1 MSFLKILLFQLLER
15 NVGDARLYEK
25 LVKAFE
31 TYSGHKDAK
40 ELELALWES
49 LKVGLETVD
58 SRGINLVIVVDGF
71 DEITGGENAAN
82 LHKRLHDC
90 VDKFSRTRAITLSK
104 PVSHLG
110 GAKCKH
116 LLITPEHTQHDIAAY
131 LRQNLAQYQH
141 YNSQNHG
148 TQEKFVEDLVK
159 KAKGSF
165 LWAYLVIKSLRSETS
180 YESFFKAGLTM
191 HSDVHGLL
199 HKLVEKA
206 DLKNPTTK
214 HMLEF
219 MLVAKRPLRVGEMEH
234 LLSVNLQKRT
244 ITPITD
250 IGKHIASSPCSVF
263 VVERK
268 GLIRFKHSAIQ
279 KFFND
284 ELCGKT
290 LLSIKEAHTELT
302 KRMLL
307 YARYHTLAVSY
318 EPSFDVPRSAVL
330 DETFRSH
337 FLMEYIVRNWVS
349 HFRSSALCGAK
360 GKLALS
366 SEFKEI
372 FPASTFFAMIEW
384 SCWQSQMSITEA
396 MECHDLALRIRKACF
411 GEKHPSVMQTV
422 IIMGTFYRSMSD
434 LVKASEFFYHA
445 SCIGQAILYKF
456 STVVVACTS
465 LFLTCTE
472 TFTFTKRTE
481 IVTYKENMIRFMIE
495 ICKCKHGASSNQV
508 IKWYEVLAKLYIDI
522 KEEYRATIVYKELYE
537 IILIRFGKGH
547 PRARGISETLGRL
560 NVVLQGGSEEEV
572 VEYNE
577 WIFETSEDME
587 VTHELRISITIRL
600 AHTYEAQGKWF
611 LAEKLYINLWRRIS
625 EICRVKAS
633 IEMHMAKINIS
644 LEYVRFLQ
652 RIKRIEE
659 ASNILICLWAEYEHH
674 TCESETLIIRIKEIG
689 ILFKTFGLLT
699 VALSVF
705 TKVWGWFKS
714 KGKTDHEDAIS
725 ITVLI
730 TEVVEEITE
739 TTTVTTTTTTTTVT
753 ETVTETILTE
763 IFETSY
769 TRCKDGNVDA
779 HFFKACIA
787 LISLYI
793 KQKKWSAC
801 EVVIKR
807 SLELTWKAVLTV
819 DAEITLSGSFTKE
832 SILIANQLAICYHRQ
847 KYFEKAEEIYLRI
860 YRACLTS
867 FSIEDIRVTE
877 ASLALIHFYEEYH
890 RHEKAIEIY
899 VELLHGYRKHCGAAH
914 ALTIKTLYALGS
926 ICIMLGRKDAYEYY
940 IEIVTTLNKGEHCR
954 RDAFEAAVIVCRYY
968 YEEKR
973 WAELQK
979 ICDVL
984 WETFIHHQDEF
995 KFTEEMITTLYERY
1009 IYVLEFHAKVEF
1021 SVLYKLSVQYCE
1033 TVTKY
1038 FGVSAAIVI
1047 TAMIALAN
1055 ICEKNEKHYLESA
1068 TIYEEVIKKITTTT
1082 TTTVTE
1088 TITKT
1093 VKKRLSK
1100 MYVTIITKG
1109 HSTTRTTIE
1118 RGIAI
1123 CLEMYESLKLEF
1135 GCWHE
1140 KTLTQLK
1147 ELVILY
1153 KKHGSHESTIIR
1165 LLQTSVIE
1173 IITKVTSSITLYHA
1187 ASTLASIYV
1196 SVGLVKYGQDLLHQL
1211 RHLIILHDIASST
1224 EITISLGSKVSKVA
1238 FVFLVAF
1245 EQSLAEKLVLSYSEV
1260 MADILLETQLYE
1272 QYTQVIKT
1280 ETKTEIVLEVGA
1292 KLHAFWAFRGR
1303 KVECDVLDRKLFAM
1317 FKAGYGACINT
1328 HDDITF
1334 IFYSALLVELGKE
1347 LSIVDFGA
1355 IACLVSNLKV
1365 KALLEAGDFN
1375 KAHEVAKCAFQ
1386 LISSQRF
1393 YHNMRN
1399 ISYGYKLAECMAGIE
1414 VRTPTDNKVRESM
1427 LETSRK
1433 IVADVLAACRE
1444 AKVNFVALKFED
1456 VAGLVRLLGD
1466 QQNYGELEVR
1476 FIPFPSPFP
1485 QSLPPLF
1492 YDLLCCRLT
1501 YIGSLSWSNSGNPAK
1516 YKVPGRAPP
1525 SSASAAASCMRTTPP
1540 ATFPNLSSC
1549 ATPSATTCGARVAG
1563 WMPTPSPCPSSSPN
1577 CTLPQTAT
1585 ARRWACT
1592 RRSYG
1597 RSTKTATTR
1606 RRVCT

>member
-1 MSFLKILLFQLLER
+1 MSFLKNLLFQLLER

-31 TYSGHKDAK
+31 THSGQHKDTK
-40 ELELALWES
+40 ELELALWET
-49 LKVGLETVD
+49 LEVGLETVD
-58 SRGINLVIVVDGF
+58 SQEVNLVIVVDGF

-90 VDKFSRTRAITLSK
+90 VDKFSRIRAITLSK

-116 LLITPEHTQHDIAAY
+116 LLITPEHTQHDIAIY

-141 YNSQNHG
+141 YNSQNHS
-148 TQEKFVEDLVK
+148 TQEKFVEALVK

-165 LWAYLVIKSLRSETS
+165 LWAYLVIKSLSSENS
-180 YESFFKAGLTM
+180 YESFFKAGQNM
-191 HSDVHGLL
+191 HSDVHNLL
-199 HKLVEKA
+199 HKLIEKV

-214 HMLEF
+214 HILEF
-219 MLVAKRPLRVGEMEH
+219 MLAAKRPLRVGEMED

-244 ITPITD
+244 ITPVTH
-250 IGKHIASSPCSVF
+250 IGKHIASHCSVF

-268 GLIRFKHSAIQ
+268 GLIRFKHSAIR
-279 KFFND
+279 KFFKD

-302 KRMLL
+302 KRMLF
-307 YARYHTLAVSY
+307 YARYTLTASY
-318 EPSFDVPRSAVL
+318 EPSFDVLGGAVL
-330 DETFRSH
+330 EETFRSY

-360 GKLALS
+360 GELTLS
-366 SEFKEI
+366 SDFKEI
-372 FPASTFFAMIEW
+372 FPDSTFFAMIEW
-384 SCWQSQMSITEA
+384 SCWQDQTSITEA
-396 MECHDLALRIRKACF
+396 MEFHDLTLRIRKACF
-411 GEKHPSVMQTV
+411 GEKHHSVMQTM
-422 IIMGTFYRSMSD
+422 IIMGTFHRSMSD

-456 STVVVACTS
+456 SAVVVACTN

-472 TFTFTKRTE
+472 TITITKRTE
-481 IVTYKENMIRFMIE
+481 IVTYRETMIRFMIE
-495 ICKCKHGASSNQV
+495 ICKCKHGASSDHV

-537 IILIRFGKGH
+537 IIVIRFGKGH
-547 PRARGISETLGRL
+547 PRARGISETLGGL
-560 NVVLQGGSEEEV
+560 NVVLEGGSEEEIV
-572 VEYNE
+572 KYNE
-577 WIFETSEDME
+577 WIFETSEEME
-587 VTHELRISITIRL
+587 VTHELRISIIIRL

-625 EICRVKAS
+625 EICRIKAS
-633 IEMHMAKINIS
+633 IEMHIAKINIT

-674 TCESETLIIRIKEIG
+674 SCESETLIIRIKEIG
-689 ILFKTFGLLT
+689 TLFKAFGLLT
-699 VALSVF
+699 VAISIF

-714 KGKTDHEDAIS
+714 KGKIDHEEATS
-725 ITVLI
+725 TTVLI

-739 TTTVTTTTTTTTVT
+739 TTTTTITKTTTTVT
-753 ETVTETILTE
+753 ETIVTE

-769 TRCKDGNVDA
+769 TRCKHGQVDA

-793 KQKKWSAC
+793 KQEKWSAC
-801 EVVIKR
+801 EVVIRR

-819 DAEITLSGSFTKE
+819 DAELTLSSSFTKE
-832 SILIANQLAICYHRQ
+832 SILIATQLAMCYRRQ

-860 YRACLTS
+860 YRACLIS

-890 RHEKAIEIY
+890 RHDKVIEIY
-899 VELLHGYRKHCGAAH
+899 IELLRGYKKHCGAAH

-940 IEIVTTLNKGEHCR
+940 IEIVTTLNKGGHCHH
-954 RDAFEAAVIVCRYY
+954 DAFEAAIIVCRYY

-979 ICDVL
+979 ICAVL
-984 WETFIHHQDEF
+984 WETFIHHHHEF

-1021 SVLYKLSVQYCE
+1021 SVLYKLSVQYRE

-1038 FGVSAAIVI
+1038 FGVSAAITI

-1055 ICEKNEKHYLESA
+1055 ICEKNEKHYHESV
-1068 TIYEEVIKKITTTT
+1068 TIYEEIIKKITTTT

-1088 TITKT
+1088 SITKT

-1109 HSTTRTTIE
+1109 HSATKATID
-1118 RGIAI
+1118 RGIVI
-1123 CLEMYESLKLEF
+1123 CLERYESLKLEF

-1140 KTLTQLK
+1140 TTLTQLR

-1153 KKHGSHESTIIR
+1153 KKHGSHDSTIIR

-1173 IITKVTSSITLYHA
+1173 IITKVTNSITLYHA

-1196 SVGLVKYGQDLLHQL
+1196 SVGLVKSGQDLLHQL
-1211 RHLIILHDIASST
+1211 RHLIVLHDIASST
-1224 EITISLGSKVSKVA
+1224 EITISLDSKVSKVA
-1238 FVFLVAF
+1238 FVFLVTF
-1245 EQSLAEKLVLSYSEV
+1245 EQSLAEKVVLSYSEV

-1280 ETKTEIVLEVGA
+1280 ETKIEIVLEVGA
-1292 KLHAFWAFRGR
+1292 KLHAFWASRGR

-1317 FKAGYGACINT
+1317 FKASYSACIHT
-1328 HDDITF
+1328 HEDITL

-1347 LSIVDFGA
+1347 RNTVDFGA
-1355 IACLVSNLKV
+1355 IVCLVSNHKV
-1365 KALLEAGDFN
+1365 KALLEAGNFN

-1393 YHNMRN
+1393 YHVMHNV
-1399 ISYGYKLAECMAGIE
+1399 SYGYKLAEYMAGID
-1414 VRTPTDNKVRESM
+1414 VRKPADNKLHESM

-1433 IVADVLAACRE
+1433 IVVDVLNACRE

-1466 QQNYGELEVR
+1466 QQNYGELEVHSSHYQS
-1476 FIPFPSPFP
+1476 FFPPF
-1485 QSLPPLF
+1485 LYDLF
-1492 YDLLCCRLT
+1492 Y
-1501 YIGSLSWSNSGNPAK
+1501 
-1516 YKVPGRAPP
+1516 
-1525 SSASAAASCMRTTPP
+1525 AAR
-1540 ATFPNLSSC
+1540 
-1549 ATPSATTCGARVAG
+1549 
-1563 WMPTPSPCPSSSPN
+1563 
-1577 CTLPQTAT
+1577 
-1585 ARRWACT
+1585 
-1592 RRSYG
+1592 
-1597 RSTKTATTR
+1597 
-1606 RRVCT
+1606 